1 LKLYV
6 LTNQPYIRAKIIG
19 AILIAMG
26 IIFLLNPTD
35 LNVKIG
41 FTSIII
47 GIFMIVM
54 ITEKS
59 IPKKI
64 SDAQAEGNLDIIK
77 KMLKDLDLNG
87 NAVFLP
93 KSDILNE
100 ERILI
105 PPNKEGVIE
114 IPDIHNNALFLKGIN
129 GKNLG
134 ISIPPA
140 GLKLLKEIDKEVKF
154 ENTEIENINEKLQ
167 IFVGMDLLKSVSFRK
182 LQSGWSLEVTKPM
195 FKNNGH
201 NIHNQYPCPICSAVI
216 IAVTRSLNEK
226 MRIYNVTQNGD
237 KIIFYLNI
245 IKQKSKQGE

>member
-1 LKLYV
+1 
-6 LTNQPYIRAKIIG
+6 
-19 AILIAMG
+19 
-26 IIFLLNPTD
+26 
-35 LNVKIG
+35 
-41 FTSIII
+41 
-47 GIFMIVM
+47 MIVM

-87 NAVFLP
+87 SAVFLP
-93 KSDILNE
+93 KSDILTE

-114 IPDIHNNALFLKGIN
+114 IPDVHDNTLFLRGIN

-134 ISIPPA
+134 ISLPPA
-140 GLKLLKEIDKEVKF
+140 GLTLLKEIEKNAKF

-167 IFVGMDLLKSVSFRK
+167 IFVGMDLLKSVSFRQ
-182 LQSGWSLEVTKPM
+182 LQNGWSLEVTKPM
-195 FKNNGH
+195 FSNNGH

-216 IAVTRSLNEK
+216 IAITRSIKEK
-226 MRIYNVTQNGD
+226 IRIYNVTQNGE
-237 KIIFYLNI
+237 KIIFHLNI
-245 IKQKSKQGE
+245 MKQRIKQGE